1 VIVLDTH
8 VLVWVVTNG
17 RKLGRATRALI
28 ERGWDSG
35 EVAVSAITFWEAAL
49 LRAKGRLK
57 LAQPPAEWRQSRLM
71 AGLTEIAVDGA
82 IGIRAVDVEGL
93 GNDPADRLIIATALM
108 HDATLVTADE
118 RLLAWPHS
126 LERHDART

>member
-1 VIVLDTH
+1 
-8 VLVWVVTNG
+8 
-17 RKLGRATRALI
+17 
-28 ERGWDSG
+28 
-35 EVAVSAITFWEAAL
+35 
-49 LRAKGRLK
+49 
-57 LAQPPAEWRQSRLM
+57 M